1 MTARIVSGAGIA
13 VGGDKPASLS
23 VEAAMRA
30 QVLEGHEAGEDP
42 TVTKEKLMAARYAAK
57 PWERR

>member
-1 MTARIVSGAGIA
+1 MTIRIVAGAGIA
-13 VGGDKPASLS
+13 VGGRKPASEA

-30 QVLEGHEAGEDP
+30 QVLEGQEAGDDP
-42 TVTKEKLMAARYAAK
+42 EVTKTKLMAARYAAK